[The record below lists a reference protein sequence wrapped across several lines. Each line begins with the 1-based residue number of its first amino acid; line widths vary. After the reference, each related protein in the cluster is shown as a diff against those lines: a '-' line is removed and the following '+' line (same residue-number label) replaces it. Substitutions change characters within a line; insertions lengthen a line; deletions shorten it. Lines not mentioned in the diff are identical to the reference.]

1 MRTAKA
7 ILLYNPLEEEM
18 KRISC
23 ANSKML
29 SKTIAA
35 YLATVAVLALSAIP
49 IAEQTVP
56 FLRKERVHL
65 RCLHDGMLL
74 QMDLQDIP
82 QIKSTTLHLRH
93 VKCKPQHVTETSVIF
108 RVPFHG
114 CGTVRGAT
122 LENMTRYITY
132 SNQVKNTP
140 LKLNSSGIRVSYVA
154 KLHYP
159 FSCYYRQKYVVAIQQ
174 RTNDHEGSHVNQGI
188 EGPSKTLV
196 DSLAQNK
203 VQSDGQMA
211 RITCIV
217 MASVHFLLSISVLE

>member
-1 MRTAKA
+1 
-7 ILLYNPLEEEM
+7 
-18 KRISC
+18 
-23 ANSKML
+23 
-29 SKTIAA
+29 
-35 YLATVAVLALSAIP
+35 
-49 IAEQTVP
+49 
-56 FLRKERVHL
+56 
-65 RCLHDGMLL
+65 MLL
-74 QMDLQDIP
+74 EMDLQDIP

-188 EGPSKTLV
+188 EGLLTQIRHFKVVALV
-196 DSLAQNK
+196 TRPPNSAEAIFDKLNQLKKNLRVNLPLIKIRRFGYYPRKKKYCEADVSRINPALRENKDKLLNIESFKPFKDS
-203 VQSDGQMA
+203 VRGQ
-211 RITCIV
+211 
-217 MASVHFLLSISVLE
+217 FYKGGKPLESNFRLG

>member
-1 MRTAKA
+1 
-7 ILLYNPLEEEM
+7 
-18 KRISC
+18 
-23 ANSKML
+23 
-29 SKTIAA
+29 
-35 YLATVAVLALSAIP
+35 
-49 IAEQTVP
+49 
-56 FLRKERVHL
+56 
-65 RCLHDGMLL
+65 MLL

-122 LENMTRYITY
+122 LENVTRYITY

-188 EGPSKTLV
+188 EGWLTQIRHFEVVALV
-196 DSLAQNK
+196 TRPPNRAEAIFDMLNQLKKNLRVNLPLIKIRRFGYYHRKKKILRS
-203 VQSDGQMA
+203 
-211 RITCIV
+211 
-217 MASVHFLLSISVLE
+217 